1 MTTHNR
7 SALQIAHEALLH
19 IESAKSALNQLES
32 MLFAVTMLKDHPAHA
47 KNLISAAWYLATD
60 NANATDG
67 SYESIHDALDD
78 LAPQNAQSENVA
90 RNSEGK
96 P

>member
-1 MTTHNR
+1 MTAQNR
-7 SALQIAHEALLH
+7 SALQIAREALLR
-19 IESAKSALNQLES
+19 IESAKFALNQLES

-67 SYESIHDALDD
+67 SYELISDAIDG
-78 LAPQNAQSENVA
+78 LAPRSGESEIVA
-90 RNSEGK
+90 RDSEVQ